1 MKRLSYFIILL
12 FVVSTGSAQSLL
24 WKVSGK
30 NLKSPS
36 YLYGTIHIQD
46 DRVFA
51 FDSTVW
57 HAFNACETF
66 AMEVLL
72 DQIDLKEVKKK
83 MMMEGDQYISKMLSK
98 KDYAVLDSLCK
109 AKLGVGAFFFNK
121 MKPFFLSS
129 ALQQAD
135 MPQDQA
141 QALDL
146 FLLKTAREQN
156 KACYGLEEYIDQIN
170 AIDALKIDEQLKM
183 LTEMLHDT
191 ASTSALVYDSLLQAY
206 LAFDYDKMAEMSN
219 DPSLPKDFDKFLV
232 KKRNVTMYKEFR
244 KIAKSQ
250 SVFCAVGAMHLAGDK
265 SVVSLLRKKGYSVE
279 PVVFRWRGEGINN

>member
-1 MKRLSYFIILL
+1 MKRLTLSLFLVLL
-12 FVVSTGSAQSLL
+12 VWASSAQSLL

-30 NLKSPS
+30 DLKKPS

-72 DQIDLKEVKKK
+72 DQLDLKDAREK
-83 MMMEGDQYISKMLSK
+83 MLMEDGQFLSKMLSK
-98 KDYAVLDSLCK
+98 EDYEILDSLCK
-109 AKLGVGAFFFNK
+109 AKLGVGAMFFNK

-129 ALQQAD
+129 TLQQVD
-135 MPQDQA
+135 MPQEQE

-146 FLLKTAREQN
+146 FFLKTAREQN
-156 KACYGLEEYIDQIN
+156 KTCFGLEEYIDQIN
-170 AIDALKIDEQLKM
+170 AIDALKIEDQMKM

-191 ASTSALVYDSLLQAY
+191 ANTSASEYDSLLQAY
-206 LAFDYDKMAEMSN
+206 LAFDYAKMADMSD
-219 DPSLPKDFDKFLV
+219 DPSLPKEFSKILIE
-232 KKRNVTMYKEFR
+232 KRNVKMYKEFR
-244 KIAKSQ
+244 KIAKKQ
-250 SVFCAVGAMHLAGDK
+250 SVFCAVGAMHLGSDK
-265 SVVSLLRKKGYSVE
+265 SVVSLLCKKGYTVE
-279 PVVFRWRGEGINN
+279 PVPFKWKENDLK